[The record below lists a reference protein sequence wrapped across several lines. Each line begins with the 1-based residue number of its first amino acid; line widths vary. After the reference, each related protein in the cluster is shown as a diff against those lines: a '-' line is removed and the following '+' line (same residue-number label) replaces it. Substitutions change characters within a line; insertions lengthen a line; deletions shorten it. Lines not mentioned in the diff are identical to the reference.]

1 MLEILIGQIPEA
13 IYFSLFMI
21 FAKNLKSKRILFIIL
36 MIAEYLLCLN
46 SMPYDMVSHVLVFI
60 MSYLTLKILYKE
72 KAQITDVF
80 TLGIASIIL
89 IICCIIPS
97 FIVISNP
104 DLYLLYV
111 LITRILV
118 FLFLIL
124 FKNKLYKIQNIYKK
138 FWNRNDKIKKKMKS
152 TTFRSLNLVVFNVVF
167 YIIHLGMLYAL
178 YFNFINK

>member
-21 FAKNLKSKRILFIIL
+21 FAKNLKSKRILFTIL

-80 TLGIASIIL
+80 TLGIASIVL
-89 IICCIIPS
+89 IIINLILYFSICNVINNYIAYVII
-97 FIVISNP
+97 
-104 DLYLLYV
+104 D
-111 LITRILV
+111 RILLFTFV
-118 FLFLIL
+118 FLL
-124 FKNKLYKIQNIYKK
+124 KNKLNFIQNIYKK
-138 FWNRNDKIKKKMKS
+138 YWNRNDKIMKKIKS
-152 TTFRSLNLVVFNVVF
+152 TTFRCLNLVIFNLMF
-167 YIIHLGMLYAL
+167 YIINIAMLYCI
-178 YFNFINK
+178 YINSK